1 MLTKPDETGER
12 PDIPVA
18 AIDVEPI
25 VGRRQR
31 AFRLSDMTAEQRE
44 HFLKAKAPE
53 HSKQFNH
60 ECD

>member
-1 MLTKPDETGER
+1 MLTKPDET
-12 PDIPVA
+12 A
-18 AIDVEPI
+18 AGTDSLAAAMDVEPI
-25 VGRRQR
+25 VGRQQR
-31 AFRLSDMTAEQRE
+31 AFRLADMSAEQRE

>member
-1 MLTKPDETGER
+1 MLTKPEKSGELT
-12 PDIPVA
+12 DTPVTA
-18 AIDVEPI
+18 MDVEPI
-25 VGRRQR
+25 VGRHQR
-31 AFRLSDMTAEQRE
+31 AFRLSDMTSKQRK